1 MERLAWTL
9 LLCVSVPAA
18 AGLSG
23 CSQGDG
29 GYRAYTEPDARTA
42 TAHESTADVVPANGE
57 TKGGGDPITS
67 SHAPTPGGNNAPA
80 PTPADGQASESQSTA
95 APETRVTGDATA
107 DTPTDSAAPGT
118 PSPDGS
124 RLLAAAGTSDGAPVT
139 GPREIKLLVPEK
151 TFRTE
156 GPEGAVRV
164 SYDDVDLLKVLN
176 MEPVTTSAPDLLPA
190 WLKGLE
196 GQRIRLRGFMYPPPI
211 ETGIPY
217 FILARDNQICCF
229 GKDPKAYDIIPVQM
243 RRGMTTDYISGRPFD
258 VVGVFHVQ
266 LEMNI
271 DDATKVGTLYFID
284 DAVVI
289 DK

>member
-29 GYRAYTEPDARTA
+29 GYRTYTEPDPTA
-42 TAHESTADVVPANGE
+42 PTTVHDSTGDVVPVNGE
-57 TKGGGDPITS
+57 TGGDPIAS
-67 SHAPTPGGNNAPA
+67 SDAPA
-80 PTPADGQASESQSTA
+80 L
-95 APETRVTGDATA
+95 TGDNEPIPTATA
-107 DTPTDSAAPGT
+107 DQTSELPSTPAPDTSGSGDPTTVTPTESPAPGT
-118 PSPDGS
+118 AATDN
-124 RLLAAAGTSDGAPVT
+124 RLSSAGTSDVAPVT
-139 GPREIKLLVPEK
+139 EPREVKLLVPEK

-156 GPEGAVRV
+156 GPDGAVRV

-211 ETGIPY
+211 QTGIPY
-217 FILARDNQICCF
+217 FVLARDNQICCF

-271 DDATKVGTLYFID
+271 DDETKVGTLYFID

>member
-29 GYRAYTEPDARTA
+29 GYRTYTEPDATTA
-42 TAHESTADVVPANGE
+42 TANESTAEAVPVKGE
-57 TKGGGDPITS
+57 AGGDPIAS
-67 SHAPTPGGNNAPA
+67 SDASTATGKVESVKTATA
-80 PTPADGQASESQSTA
+80 GQASETPSTP
-95 APETRVTGDATA
+95 APETSSTGEATTV
-107 DTPTDSAAPGT
+107 TPTDAAASGT
-118 PSPDGS
+118 PSPEGS
-124 RLLAAAGTSDGAPVT
+124 RLLAAAGTSDVAPVA
-139 GPREIKLLVPEK
+139 GPREVKLLVPER
-151 TFRTE
+151 TFRPE

-176 MEPVTTSAPDLLPA
+176 MEPVTTSAPDLLPP

-243 RRGMTTDYISGRPFD
+243 RSGMTTDYISGRPFD

-271 DDATKVGTLYFID
+271 DDETKVGTLYFID